1 MSCVVWS
8 SQCISGWKHSV
19 TLMKLWVSFAVTQSH
34 QYVTYRISSIVS
46 QSAQK
51 PCDCHGLGFCVF
63 LLSLT
68 ASSMSF
74 PSVFPFVTS
83 PVLFPPHSPHLFL
96 IPLLVSVYLVFVLPA
111 LLVSSLCD
119 VPVFPMSPLRNA
131 TADHSFQ
138 LLSDCSCTTYT
149 STSTIFCNYPVQ

>member
-1 MSCVVWS
+1 MIFTVHQRLKTFCYTYEAVGLFCCHSESPVCN
-8 SQCISGWKHSV
+8 ISNH
-19 TLMKLWVSFAVTQSH
+19 
-34 QYVTYRISSIVS
+34 SIVS